1 MRGIA
6 NFIVLILPN
15 NIVYKTSVCLEYP
28 CTNSQ
33 AECEAL
39 QFGLQNLVDMGVKN
53 IDAYGDLLL
62 VVQKIIGEF
71 WCFD

>member
-6 NFIVLILPN
+6 DFIILILSN
-15 NIVYKTSVCLEYP
+15 NIVYKTSVCLKYP

-39 QFGLQNLVDMGVKN
+39 QFGLQNLVDMGVKKYRCLWRFASGSTKN
-53 IDAYGDLLL
+53 NRRIL
-62 VVQKIIGEF
+62 VF
-71 WCFD
+71 

>member
-6 NFIVLILPN
+6 DFIVLILPN
-15 NIVYKTSVCLEYP
+15 NIVYKTSACLEYP
-28 CTNSQ
+28 CANSQ

-39 QFGLQNLVDMGVKN
+39 QFGLKILVDMGVKN
-53 IDAYGDLLL
+53 IDAYGDSLL

-71 WCFD
+71 QCFD